1 KAKILVLSSRSEG
14 LGNAFIEAIFY
25 NILRVSTPTSGAKEL
40 IKDGFDGLISE
51 DFSAESLSKKIK
63 MSLSGCDSLVENAKL
78 RQSEFEIKNIYNRWL
93 NLIKEAAN

>member
-1 KAKILVLSSRSEG
+1 
-14 LGNAFIEAIFY
+14 
-25 NILRVSTPTSGAKEL
+25 
-40 IKDGFDGLISE
+40 
-51 DFSAESLSKKIK
+51 